1 MNMFL
6 KALFILYFCIMKI
19 EIINIGDELLIGQVV
34 NTNASWMAEQFNL
47 AGFEVVQITS
57 ISDTFSHIFES
68 LDLAKNRADVIVM
81 TGGLGPTNDD
91 VTKEALC
98 KYFDTTLVFNE
109 EVYARVEALFKLRG
123 FKMSEIN
130 RKQAEL
136 PANCIPLKNIHGT
149 AAGMWFEQDNQ
160 IIVSIPGVPFEMKT
174 LVSDEIIP
182 LLLKKFNPG
191 IIINKTVLTQGIGES
206 ALAEIIQ
213 HWEDSLPSHFKLA
226 YLPQPGIVRLRLTT
240 RGTDRSKLQNE
251 FDVQMAALQKLIPEL
266 IFGYND
272 ETIEQIVVKSLLE
285 KQMTISAAE
294 SCTGGYVSHLI
305 TSISGSS
312 GCFMGSVVAY
322 NNRIKEKMLGVSAET
337 LLKFGAVSKEVVIE
351 MALGVQSSFKT
362 DYAISV
368 SGIAGPDGGT
378 EEKPVGTIWIA
389 IATPDKKIIANKYL
403 FGEHRGRNIRK
414 AALTALNMIR
424 KEI

>member
-1 MNMFL
+1 
-6 KALFILYFCIMKI
+6 MKI

-47 AGFEVVQITS
+47 AGFEVVQITA
-57 ISDTFSHIFES
+57 ISDTYSHIFEA
-68 LDLAKNRADVIVM
+68 LDLAKIRADAVVV

-109 EVYARVEALFKLRG
+109 EVHVQVEALFKLRG
-123 FKMSEIN
+123 FKVTEIN

-149 AAGMWFEQDNQ
+149 AAGMWFEQDDR

-182 LLLKKFNPG
+182 RLLKKSNPG
-191 IIINKTVLTQGIGES
+191 IILNKTILTQGIGES

-213 HWEDSLPSHFKLA
+213 NWEESLPSHFKLA

-240 RGTDRSKLQNE
+240 KGSDRPKLQNE
-251 FDVQMAALQKLIPEL
+251 LDEQTRALQRLIPKL
-266 IFGYND
+266 IFGYGED
-272 ETIEQIVVKSLLE
+272 TIEQIVVETLLQ
-285 KQMTISAAE
+285 KQKTISVAE
-294 SCTGGYVSHLI
+294 SCTGGYISHLI

-312 GCFMGSVVAY
+312 GCFMGSIVAY
-322 NNRIKEKMLGVSAET
+322 DNRIKEKMIGVSKET
-337 LLKFGAVSKEVVIE
+337 LIKYGAVSEEVVIE
-351 MALGVQSSFKT
+351 MASGVQSRFNT
-362 DYAISV
+362 DYAIAV

-378 EEKPVGTIWIA
+378 EDKPVGTTWIA
-389 IATPDKKIIANKYL
+389 ITTPDKKVIAKKYL

-424 KEI
+424 KEL

>member
-1 MNMFL
+1 
-6 KALFILYFCIMKI
+6 MKI

-34 NTNASWMAEQFNL
+34 NTNASWMAEQFNM
-47 AGFEVVQITS
+47 AGFEVVQITA
-57 ISDTFSHIFES
+57 ISDTYSHIFEA
-68 LDLAKNRADVIVM
+68 LDLAKIRADAVVV

-91 VTKEALC
+91 ITKEALC

-109 EVYARVEALFKLRG
+109 EVYVQVEALFKLRG
-123 FKMSEIN
+123 FKVTEIN

-149 AAGMWFEQDNQ
+149 AAGMWFEQDDR

-182 LLLKKFNPG
+182 RLLKKSNPG
-191 IIINKTVLTQGIGES
+191 IILNKTILTQGIGES

-213 HWEDSLPSHFKLA
+213 NWEESLPSHFKLA

-251 FDVQMAALQKLIPEL
+251 LAEQTRALQKLIPKL
-266 IFGYND
+266 IFGYD
-272 ETIEQIVVKSLLE
+272 EDTIEQIVVESLLQ
-285 KQMTISAAE
+285 KKNTISVAE

-312 GCFMGSVVAY
+312 GCFMGSIVAY
-322 NNRIKEKMLGVSAET
+322 DNRIKEKMLGVSAET
-337 LLKFGAVSKEVVIE
+337 LTKYGAVSEEVVIE
-351 MALGVQSSFKT
+351 MASGIQSGFNT
-362 DYAISV
+362 DYAIAV
-368 SGIAGPDGGT
+368 SGIAGPDGDT
-378 EEKPVGTIWIA
+378 EDKPVGTTWIA
-389 IATPDKKIIANKYL
+389 IATPDKKVIAKKYL

>member
-1 MNMFL
+1 
-6 KALFILYFCIMKI
+6 MKI
-19 EIINIGDELLIGQVV
+19 EIINIGDELLIGQVI

-47 AGFEVVQITS
+47 AGFEVVQITA
-57 ISDTFSHIFES
+57 ISDTYSHIFEA
-68 LDLAKNRADVIVM
+68 LDLAKNRADAIVM

-91 VTKEALC
+91 ITKEALC
-98 KYFDTTLVFNE
+98 KYFDTNLVFNE
-109 EVYARVEALFKLRG
+109 EVYVQVEALFKLRG
-123 FKMSEIN
+123 FRVSEIN

-136 PANCIPLKNIHGT
+136 PANCIPLKNIYGT
-149 AAGMWFEQDNQ
+149 AAGMWFEQDDL
-160 IIVSIPGVPFEMKT
+160 IIVSISGVPFEMKT

-182 LLLKKFNPG
+182 RLLKKFNPG
-191 IIINKTVLTQGIGES
+191 IILNKTVLTVGIGES

-213 HWEDSLPSHFKLA
+213 NWEKSLPPHFKLA

-240 RGTDRSKLQNE
+240 RGTDRSKLQIE
-251 FDVQMAALQKLIPEL
+251 LDEQTRALQKLISEL
-266 IFGYND
+266 IFGYD
-272 ETIEQIVVKSLLE
+272 DDTIEQIVVESLLQ
-285 KQMTISAAE
+285 KQKTISIAE

-322 NNRIKEKMLGVSAET
+322 DNRIKEKMLGVSAET
-337 LLKFGAVSKEVVIE
+337 LTKYGAVSEEVVIE
-351 MALGVQSSFKT
+351 MASGIQSSLNT

-378 EEKPVGTIWIA
+378 EDKPVGTTWIA
-389 IATPDKKIIANKYL
+389 ITTPDKKVIAKKYL

-414 AALTALNMIR
+414 AAITALNMIR
-424 KEI
+424 KEL

>member
-1 MNMFL
+1 
-6 KALFILYFCIMKI
+6 MKV

-34 NTNASWMAEQFNL
+34 NTNASWMAEQFNM
-47 AGFEVVQITS
+47 AGFEVVQITA
-57 ISDTFSHIFES
+57 ISDTYSHIFEA
-68 LDLAKNRADVIVM
+68 LDLAKIRADAVVV

-109 EVYARVEALFKLRG
+109 EVYVQVEALFKLRG
-123 FKMSEIN
+123 FRVTEIN

-149 AAGMWFEQDNQ
+149 AAGMWFEQDDR

-182 LLLKKFNPG
+182 RLLKKSKPG
-191 IIINKTVLTQGIGES
+191 IILNKTILTQGIGES

-213 HWEDSLPSHFKLA
+213 NWEESLPSHFKLA

-251 FDVQMAALQKLIPEL
+251 LDEQTIALQRLIPKL
-266 IFGYND
+266 IFGYD
-272 ETIEQIVVKSLLE
+272 EDTIEQIVVESLLQ
-285 KQMTISAAE
+285 KKNTISVAE

-312 GCFMGSVVAY
+312 GCFMGSIVAY

-337 LLKFGAVSKEVVIE
+337 LTKYGAVSEEVVIE
-351 MALGVQSSFKT
+351 MASGVQSGFNT
-362 DYAISV
+362 DYAIAV

-378 EEKPVGTIWIA
+378 EDKPVGTTWIA
-389 IATPDKKIIANKYL
+389 IATPDKKVIAKKYL

-424 KEI
+424 KEL